1 MFSYTSRYPAL
12 LFFLPPDI
20 LLLTTQCCS
29 SRLGRKTN
37 VVRTQWPK
45 SGHQNGWNTRVV
57 GNLVSIFFLASAP
70 TGQRAIILM
79 EIFKAQLGNISKTA
93 SKEAVETELRSFN
106 PVHIAY
112 TGNPSQC
119 NFGRGCGIVG
129 FYTLT
134 DLALAVKTT
143 RNSTSE
149 KVKVTIEVHTC
160 LHCDCPMRFSS
171 GGAPLYKS
179 SNVTGTRKEPK
190 LIARPAAGDFDC
202 GECRT
207 GVKKVNSSVQPRAL
221 KQGEVIW

>member
-1 MFSYTSRYPAL
+1 MAEEWTPEWMEQARCGHPCFH
-12 LFFLPPDI
+12 FFLGE
-20 LLLTTQCCS
+20 C
-29 SRLGRKTN
+29 TN
-37 VVRTQWPK
+37 GATCNYSHK
-45 SGHQNGWNTRVV
+45 
-57 GNLVSIFFLASAP
+57 
-70 TGQRAIILM
+70 

-190 LIARPAAGDFDC
+190 LIASPAAGDFDC

-207 GVKKVNSSVQPRAL
+207 GAKKVNSSVQPRAL